1 MLVTF
6 SEEFID
12 WILRAATTSPH
23 NEVNLQ
29 NNTTEAERMK
39 REGNTPEL
47 GTKVH
52 KVFIFKTLLRYCDYK
67 LNGRLNI
74 VVRG

>member
-39 REGNTPEL
+39 REGNTLEL
-47 GTKVH
+47 ETKVH
-52 KVFIFKTLLRYCDYK
+52 EGFIFKTLLRY
-67 LNGRLNI
+67 
-74 VVRG
+74 

>member
-39 REGNTPEL
+39 RGGNTPEL
-47 GTKVH
+47 ETKVH
-52 KVFIFKTLLRYCDYK
+52 KVFIFKTLLRY
-67 LNGRLNI
+67 
-74 VVRG
+74 

>member
-29 NNTTEAERMK
+29 NNTTQAERVK
-39 REGNTPEL
+39 REGYTQLLL
-47 GTKVH
+47 GR
-52 KVFIFKTLLRYCDYK
+52 IW
-67 LNGRLNI
+67 
-74 VVRG
+74 

>member
-29 NNTTEAERMK
+29 NNTTEAERVK

-47 GTKVH
+47 ETKVH
-52 KVFIFKTLLRYCDYK
+52 EVFIFKTLLRY
-67 LNGRLNI
+67 
-74 VVRG
+74 

>member
-29 NNTTEAERMK
+29 NNTTQAERVK
-39 REGNTPEL
+39 REGYTQLWYGMVFLLEL
-47 GTKVH
+47 RH
-52 KVFIFKTLLRYCDYK
+52 L
-67 LNGRLNI
+67 
-74 VVRG
+74 

>member
-39 REGNTPEL
+39 REGNTLEL
-47 GTKVH
+47 ETKVR
-52 KVFIFKTLLRYCDYK
+52 KVFIFKTLLRY
-67 LNGRLNI
+67 
-74 VVRG
+74 